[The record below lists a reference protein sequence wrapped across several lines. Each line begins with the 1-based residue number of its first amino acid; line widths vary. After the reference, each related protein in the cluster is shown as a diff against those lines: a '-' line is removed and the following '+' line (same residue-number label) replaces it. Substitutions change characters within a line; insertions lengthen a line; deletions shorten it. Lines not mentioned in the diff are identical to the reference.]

1 MFLFFTFLF
10 IFFLSFLIFCYLFGL
25 KKFKFYFYYFF
36 YFFIFYF
43 FFFFFFFFFSTNQ
56 PFCLVI
62 GKITGSGENGFY
74 IFDLNREDDNFKLVS
89 ESDAGPNPSY
99 FCISNNNRLIYAAN
113 EVMNFKGAKGGGIT
127 TLRYDNKAGGTEK
140 IGELAVPNGS
150 PCFISLS
157 PDNDFLFLANYTGS
171 SIAVVKL
178 DSKGIPVTITDS
190 LIFKGNAGKISHP
203 HMISFDPAG
212 KRVYLT
218 DLGFDRIIIYNF
230 DHQSGKLQQIQNGIV
245 ILPKGTGPR
254 HFVFNSDGTK
264 MYVIA
269 ELNSTITVFNVD
281 ANGELKSIQ
290 TVSTLR
296 EGFKGESFC
305 ADIHIGK
312 NGDFIYG
319 SNRGENTIVT
329 FRIGSDGKLTL
340 AGHTSCGGN
349 WPRNFVID
357 PSGKYILVGNQRS
370 GNISLFSIN
379 EKTGLPVESGKDY
392 KLTTPA
398 CLKFLKYHIMELI

>member
-1 MFLFFTFLF
+1 MKKSALF
-10 IFFLSFLIFCYLFGL
+10 IYIILF
-25 KKFKFYFYYFF
+25 
-36 YFFIFYF
+36 IMI
-43 FFFFFFFFFSTNQ
+43 FSTSCNSQ
-56 PFCLVI
+56 PVRLFT
-62 GKITGSGENGFY
+62 GKFTGPGEKGFY
-74 IFDLNREDDNFKLVS
+74 IFDLNREEGTFKLVS
-89 ESDAGPNPSY
+89 ESDAGQNPSY
-99 FCISNNNRLIYAAN
+99 FCISKKNGLIYASN
-113 EVMNFKGAKGGGIT
+113 EVMNFKGAKGGGIS
-127 TLRYDNKAGGTEK
+127 TLRYDAKSGGIEK
-140 IGELAVPNGS
+140 INELAVPNGS

-157 PDNDFLFLANYTGS
+157 HDDNFLFLANYTGGS
-171 SIAVVKL
+171 VTVVKL
-178 DSKGIPVTITDS
+178 NNKGIPVNITDTVTY
-190 LIFKGNAGKISHP
+190 KREEGKISHP

-218 DLGFDRIIIYNF
+218 DLGLDRIVIFNF
-230 DHQSGKLQQIQNGIV
+230 DHQSGRLQQIQNVIV
-245 ILPKGTGPR
+245 KFPKGTGPR

-264 MYVIA
+264 MYVIG
-269 ELNSTITVFNVD
+269 ELNSTITVFNVE

-290 TVSTLR
+290 NLTTLR

-329 FRIGSDGKLTL
+329 FRIGSDGKLSL

-357 PSGKYILVGNQRS
+357 PSGKYILVGNQKS

-379 EKTGLPVESGKDY
+379 ENTGLPVEPGKDY

-398 CLKFLKYHIMELI
+398 CLKFLD